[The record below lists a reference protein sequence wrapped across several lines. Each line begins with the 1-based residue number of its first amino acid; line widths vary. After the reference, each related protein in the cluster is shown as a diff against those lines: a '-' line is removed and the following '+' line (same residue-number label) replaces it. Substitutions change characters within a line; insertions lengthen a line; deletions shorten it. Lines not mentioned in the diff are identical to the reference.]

1 MFTDGKGVFP
11 RDKPTGTL
19 ANAKQDETESLR
31 IVELSDTI
39 QSQLAEIARLKREI
53 QDRDKDVEGLKSQVG
68 IEYTKRKEIY
78 TLFSTFTVFSSSVLL
93 FIHFKWE
100 FTCAT
105 LILFLLWVS
114 FIISCLILI

>member
-105 LILFLLWVS
+105 LILFLL
-114 FIISCLILI
+114 